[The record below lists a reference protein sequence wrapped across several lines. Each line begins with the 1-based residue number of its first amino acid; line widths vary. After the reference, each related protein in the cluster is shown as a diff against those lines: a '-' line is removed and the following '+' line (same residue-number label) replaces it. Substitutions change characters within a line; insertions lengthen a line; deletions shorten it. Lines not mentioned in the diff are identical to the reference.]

1 MTHRFVRHSGVG
13 GRDKRFPVVRI
24 GASALSVAVVL
35 AAAMPAV
42 AATAGPPKPALRV
55 VSVKVF
61 DPGTVDTTFSNPIDA
76 TKLQYEQFQAPHY
89 YWVVPHTHIAVAFK
103 LLDGDHKVRTV
114 LDRGLHPTKG
124 RCLGS
129 SITYDPRCST
139 DTLEWDVAGAT
150 DVYGQKV
157 TDKDWKVWLD
167 GSKKHP
173 AACRPGCP

>member
-1 MTHRFVRHSGVG
+1 MRSLSAL
-13 GRDKRFPVVRI
+13 I
-24 GASALSVAVVL
+24 GASALTVAVVL
-35 AAAMPAV
+35 PAAMPPV
-42 AATAGPPKPALRV
+42 AAAAGPPKPALRV
-55 VSVKVF
+55 LSVKVY
-61 DPGTVDTTFSNPIDA
+61 DPATVDTTFSNPIDP

-89 YWVVPHTHIAVAFK
+89 YWVIPHTHIAVAFK

-114 LDRGLHPTKG
+114 LDRGLHPIKG

-129 SITYDPRCST
+129 TITYDPRCST
-139 DTLEWDVAGAT
+139 DTLDWDVDGAS

-157 TDKDWKVWLD
+157 TNKAWKVWED